1 MDCAVETVGDR
12 RGVGTWRFSLVGA
25 FLCAVSEGV
34 GRDRYGSVSNLVG
47 GTVRASLGGGAAS
60 RWGCG
65 ILYATIKFSGFG

>member
-47 GTVRASLGGGAAS
+47 GTVRASLGGGVTS
-60 RWGCG
+60 RRGCG
-65 ILYATIKFSGFG
+65 LLDSTINFAGLG